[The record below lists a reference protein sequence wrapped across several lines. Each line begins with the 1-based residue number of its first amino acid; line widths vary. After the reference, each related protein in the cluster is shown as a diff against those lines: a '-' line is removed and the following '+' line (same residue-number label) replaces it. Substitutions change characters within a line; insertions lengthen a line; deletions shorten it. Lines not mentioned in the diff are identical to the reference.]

1 MVSVFR
7 VPPEVAGQ
15 RLDLFVQSQLRR
27 TSRTRTQEIIRLSA
41 FDSAGRRMKPNDRV
55 RAEQQV
61 FLWRAPWDETPV
73 PTFLGILYEDE
84 HFLAIDKPAHLPVHP
99 SARYHKN
106 TLIKLLQAERPGDFL
121 SLVHRL
127 DRETSGVILVSK
139 SPECDRKIKRQFE
152 LRQAIEKTYFAIS
165 WGVPDFGNGERS
177 LRFEQSVELDTTN
190 LYRVKMRLGQT
201 ENALHAV
208 TTFDIED
215 IATSAAGQKYARV
228 RCLLETGRQH
238 QIRLHL
244 RALGAPIVGDKLYGP
259 DEGLFARSVDGEL
272 TAEDLAVLEIPRHAL
287 HAARLTLDHPM
298 TRERLTIEAPIPTD
312 LAQFWNSIA

>member
-41 FDSAGRRMKPNDRV
+41 YDATGRRMKPNDRV
-55 RAEQQV
+55 RSEQEIL
-61 FLWRAPWDETPV
+61 LWRAPWDEMPV
-73 PTFLGILYEDE
+73 PTFLGVLFEDE

-106 TLIKLLQAERPGDFL
+106 TLIKLLQAERPGEFL

-127 DRETSGVILVSK
+127 DRETSGVILIAK
-139 SPECDRKIKRQFE
+139 SPECDRAIKRQFE
-152 LRQAIEKTYFAIS
+152 LRQAVEKTYLAIS
-165 WGVPDFGNGERS
+165 WGVPDFGEGSTS
-177 LRFEQSVELDTTN
+177 LRYEQSVELDPTN
-190 LYRVKMRLGQT
+190 PYRVKMRLGQT

-208 TTFDIED
+208 TTFDIEGT
-215 IATSAAGQKYARV
+215 ASSLAGRRYARV

-244 RALGAPIVGDKLYGP
+244 RALGTPIVGDKLYGP
-259 DEGLFARSVDGEL
+259 DEALFARSVDGEL
-272 TAEDLAVLEIPRHAL
+272 TEEDLTVLEIPRHAL
-287 HAARLTLDHPM
+287 HAARITLDHPM
-298 TRERLTIEAPIPTD
+298 TKQSLTIESPLPAD
-312 LAQFWNSIA
+312 LASFWSSLA